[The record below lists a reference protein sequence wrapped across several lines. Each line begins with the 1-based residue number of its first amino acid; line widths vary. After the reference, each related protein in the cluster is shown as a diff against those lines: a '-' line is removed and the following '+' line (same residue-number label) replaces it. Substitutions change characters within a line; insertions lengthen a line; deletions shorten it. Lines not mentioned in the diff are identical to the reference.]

1 MAWKAGTGISSKVKM
16 KRARWASLMVK
27 PVETALCLVYFV
39 VCCSVIFLRPMGY
52 FVRDIT
58 LL

>member
-1 MAWKAGTGISSKVKM
+1 M
-16 KRARWASLMVK
+16 KRARRASLMVK